1 MSTSDCPKIVPAP
14 PASALAAQ
22 GGAELHAKKGLPAN
36 RPTIFLGPD
45 DPLALPTVAAHFL
58 AWFVTASV
66 LAVCN
71 LFHSFL
77 QHLVG
82 NATTLQ
88 SIRKAA
94 CSVLIKLS
102 LVAP

>member
-1 MSTSDCPKIVPAP
+1 MSRADCPKFVPAP
-14 PASALAAQ
+14 PASAARGAGR
-22 GGAELHAKKGLPAN
+22 GGASRL
-36 RPTIFLGPD
+36 
-45 DPLALPTVAAHFL
+45 PLALPTVAAHFL

-66 LAVCN
+66 LAACN
-71 LFHSFL
+71 LFHSLL

>member
-1 MSTSDCPKIVPAP
+1 MIMRCICCTALVWVAGLLPVQGQEAVSSTQPGQGKIALDEAP
-14 PASALAAQ
+14 PPSVLA
-22 GGAELHAKKGLPAN
+22 P
-36 RPTIFLGPD
+36 
-45 DPLALPTVAAHFL
+45 PTVAAHFL

-66 LAVCN
+66 LAACN
-71 LFHSFL
+71 LFHSLL

>member
-1 MSTSDCPKIVPAP
+1 MRSWCRPICV
-14 PASALAAQ
+14 
-22 GGAELHAKKGLPAN
+22 KKGLPAN
-36 RPTIFLGPD
+36 GPAIFRGPD
-45 DPLALPTVAAHFL
+45 DPLALPTAAAYFL

-66 LAVCN
+66 LTACN
-71 LFHSFL
+71 FFHGFL
-77 QHLVG
+77 EHLVG

-94 CSVLIKLS
+94 CSMLIKLS

>member
-1 MSTSDCPKIVPAP
+1 MMRACSSTLTGRRWMMAVTRSGQI
-14 PASALAAQ
+14 
-22 GGAELHAKKGLPAN
+22 
-36 RPTIFLGPD
+36 
-45 DPLALPTVAAHFL
+45 LPTVAAHFL
-58 AWFVTASV
+58 VWFVTASV
-66 LAVCN
+66 LAACN
-71 LFHSFL
+71 LFHSLL